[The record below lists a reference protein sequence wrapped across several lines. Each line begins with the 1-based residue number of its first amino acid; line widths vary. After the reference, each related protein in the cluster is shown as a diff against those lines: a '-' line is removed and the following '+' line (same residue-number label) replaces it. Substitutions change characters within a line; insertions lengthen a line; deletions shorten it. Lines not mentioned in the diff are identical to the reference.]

1 VWYFLARERIGLVKS
16 PIGRREL
23 PAVRNFALSL
33 REAHMQSGQ
42 TDRGTRPQPQSSGAL
57 FPDTSWTLL
66 RHASLRSPE
75 ATEAIS
81 EFTERYYGAV
91 TAYISAIVR
100 DRSYAEEL
108 TQQFFLTIV
117 LTGRL
122 VSRADRATGS
132 FRPYLKQSIRNF
144 VIDDHRRR
152 ERTHEWFQLDGRL
165 EAVKATGHIDD
176 PAPDALLIRE
186 WASGIVKM
194 ALARVETMS
203 KERGQEV
210 HFQLFALRFLG
221 ECDGLAP
228 WKGVG
233 AAFGLDEKA
242 ARSRAEVIVRR
253 FRAVLWDL
261 IVTDVGSETDFE
273 AELRSLMRTL

>member
-1 VWYFLARERIGLVKS
+1 
-16 PIGRREL
+16 
-23 PAVRNFALSL
+23 
-33 REAHMQSGQ
+33 
-42 TDRGTRPQPQSSGAL
+42 
-57 FPDTSWTLL
+57 
-66 RHASLRSPE
+66 
-75 ATEAIS
+75 
-81 EFTERYYGAV
+81 V

-122 VSRADRATGS
+122 LSRADRARGN
-132 FRPYLKQSIRNF
+132 FRPYLKQAIRNF

-152 ERTHEWFQLDGRL
+152 ERTHEWLQSDIRL
-165 EAVKATGHIDD
+165 EAVEAPGHAVES
-176 PAPDALLIRE
+176 APDALLVRE
-186 WASGIVKM
+186 WATGIVKM

-203 KERGQEV
+203 NEKGQEV
-210 HFQLFALRFLG
+210 HFQLFARRFLG
-221 ECDGLAP
+221 EGDGLAP
-228 WKGVG
+228 WKDVG
-233 AAFGLDEKA
+233 AAFGLDEKT

-261 IVTDVGSETDFE
+261 IATDVGSATDFE